1 MKIIIVE
8 FIWELLII
16 FLKEKNDMEIYRI
29 FFNRFYIL
37 IVNIF

>member
-16 FLKEKNDMEIYRI
+16 FLKEKNEMEIYRI
-29 FFNRFYIL
+29 FFNRFYI
-37 IVNIF
+37 